1 MDDTPGRY
9 AHTWQSKPSVMLLLG
24 PVSVGLAI
32 TALLEEIPWPIR
44 VLLLVLSVLAF
55 LAGLGA
61 LTSISVSVDADGGIE
76 LRKRIAWLPLSA
88 YRFNPGEL
96 LSVELDRQVSASGPS
111 GVTGRS
117 GPGTPRFRI
126 DVRHTNGTL
135 LIMASAD
142 GTDLKT
148 QAQRL
153 AEALGCPVKRV
164 GSWPI

>member
-9 AHTWQSKPSVMLLLG
+9 AHTWQSKPSIILLLG
-24 PVSVGLAI
+24 PVSAGLAI
-32 TALLEEIPWPIR
+32 AAFLEETPWPIR
-44 VLLLVLSVLAF
+44 VILLALSVLAL

-61 LTSISVSVDADGGIE
+61 LTSISVSVDADGGLE
-76 LRKRIAWLPLSA
+76 LRKRIAWLPLWA
-88 YRFNPGEL
+88 CRFNPGEL
-96 LSVELDRQVSASGPS
+96 VCVEFDRQMSAGGPS

-117 GPGTPRFRI
+117 GPSTPRFRI
-126 DVRHTNGTL
+126 DVRHANGTL

-142 GTDLKT
+142 GADLKT
-148 QAQRL
+148 QATLL